1 MPYIRVIPIEE
12 AGGLLKR
19 LYDNAI
25 RRAGKI
31 WNIVSIM
38 SVNPRAMQASID
50 GMYGTLMFGEFG
62 PEPRPARDD
71 RRGRLGDQPLSL
83 LKSRPMRTTS
93 VPRSTIQRWPTRWP
107 PIIARR
113 HSRRPTALCLS
124 SPSD

>member
-38 SVNPRAMQASID
+38 SVNPHAMQASID
-50 GMYGTLMFGEFG
+50 GMYGTLMFGESG
-62 PEPRPARDD
+62 
-71 RRGRLGDQPLSL
+71 LS
-83 LKSRPMRTTS
+83 RA
-93 VPRSTIQRWPTRWP
+93 QREM
-107 PIIARR
+107 IAVVVSATNRC
-113 HSRRPTALCLS
+113 HY
-124 SPSD
+124 